1 MKRLATVAMSV
12 WVFAGSPYVTH
23 GQGFSSGSTGSFGPI
38 NVTGGA
44 TIDLPPN
51 GIINATTVTVASGG
65 TLNFNRNVLNTPVF
79 LLATGDID
87 IQGLIDVSGQFAS
100 ASPTGGVGGPGGFDG
115 GTPGLFGSP
124 PGDGHGPGA
133 GRGGDS
139 LNQPGDVASAGSAAY
154 GGASSDPT
162 PLDGQTYGSPLLV
175 PLVGGSG
182 GGGSSSGHGGGAGAG
197 GILLASS
204 TRVNISGTVSGRG
217 GFSASSSGIG
227 FSGHGSGGAIRI
239 VAPLVSGSGILDVT
253 GLQNVEAGGHGRVR
267 IDVIDRSQLTLGVQ
281 PPAAL
286 TVGSFM
292 VVFPPV
298 VPRLDIVNVAGQP
311 IAEGTPSPVQV
322 LLPFGAPT
330 SQPVTVQARDF
341 AGTVPIDIVL
351 TPTNGPRTVVQTTI
365 DMSTGNPAQRTVN
378 VNIPVNVVTQINAWT
393 R

>member
-1 MKRLATVAMSV
+1 MKRVGTLALSLLGVLVSAYVAH
-12 WVFAGSPYVTH
+12 A
-23 GQGFSSGSTGSFGPI
+23 QGFSSGSNGSFGPV
-38 NVTGGA
+38 NVTSGGTL
-44 TIDLPPN
+44 TIDLPPD
-51 GIINATTVTVASGG
+51 GVIHATTVTVGG
-65 TLNFNRNVLNTPVF
+65 SAMLNFNRNALNTPVF
-79 LLATGDID
+79 LLATGNID
-87 IQGLIDVSGQFAS
+87 IQGLIDVSAKAVS
-100 ASPTGGVGGPGGFDG
+100 PPTGGAGGPGGFDG

-133 GRGGDS
+133 GRGGDR
-139 LNQPGDVASAGSAAY
+139 LVLLGDVASVGSAGY
-154 GGASSDPT
+154 GGAASDPT

-182 GGGSSSGHGGGAGAG
+182 GGGSSAGDQGGGGGGA
-197 GILLASS
+197 ILLASS
-204 TRVNISGTVSGRG
+204 TRVNMSGTIFGRG
-217 GFSASSSGIG
+217 GTDAFTNRGGS
-227 FSGHGSGGAIRI
+227 GSGGAIRL
-239 VAPLVSGSGILDVT
+239 VAPLVAGSGALDVFGGFGIET
-253 GLQNVEAGGHGRVR
+253 GGHGRVR
-267 IDVIDRSQLTLGVQ
+267 IDVIDRSQLTLSVQ

-298 VPRLDIVNVAGQP
+298 VPRLDILNVAGRP
-311 IAEGTPSPVQV
+311 IAEGTPGPVQV

-351 TPTNGPRTVVQTTI
+351 TPANGPRTVVQTTI
-365 DMSTGNPAQRTVN
+365 DMSTGNPAQRTLN